1 MELDMYLIIENGE
14 PTGFSNVAQSE
25 HDVVVDSDKL
35 YLEAYSVVN
44 GAVVYDA
51 AAPLASAVRRQR
63 DAMIAQ
69 TDYTQLPD
77 VPDTIRQ
84 AYIEYRQ
91 ALRDITDQDGFPY
104 NVAWPTKPEV

>member
-1 MELDMYLIIENGE
+1 MYLIIENGE

-25 HDVVVDSDKL
+25 HDVLVESDKL
-35 YLEAYSVVN
+35 FLEAYSIIE

-51 AAPLASAVRRQR
+51 AVPLANEARRQR
-63 DAMIAQ
+63 DSLIAE
-69 TDYTQLPD
+69 TDWTQLPD
-77 VPDTIRQ
+77 VPDTIKQ
-84 AYIEYRQ
+84 SYIEYRQ